1 MANDRDRLKKV
12 LALAMHPQTVHQ
24 EAIAAFHRA
33 RDLVKAN
40 PPLAHPPEQQPPA
53 PTRATPEATFTAN
66 ITSVHPDW
74 ILILVESLSKKAYEL
89 DLKSQ
94 ITFDFSQS
102 LTAVKVA
109 CDGSAKACE
118 TFESHMNWA
127 INYINEK
134 IKKAK

>member
-12 LALAMHPQTVHQ
+12 LAVAMHPQTVDQ

-40 PPLAHPPEQQPPA
+40 PALAHPPEQQPPP
-53 PTRATPEATFTAN
+53 PTSPKPETTFTAN

-74 ILILVESLSKKAYEL
+74 ILILVGILSQNAYKL

-94 ITFDFSQS
+94 ITFDF
-102 LTAVKVA
+102 
-109 CDGSAKACE
+109 G
-118 TFESHMNWA
+118 
-127 INYINEK
+127 
-134 IKKAK
+134 